1 MPSLW
6 RYLPDELP
14 FGDSLDVPIDL
25 VKFINVSTGAEP
37 WFSYAFAA
45 RSRRRHICLACRW
58 LARRLPRGA
67 TVFEPGCGAGVNLL
81 WLAREGLVV
90 KGSDIVPEA
99 LDMCRRMALY
109 SGVPLEVWED
119 DGVHPRRLP
128 DPVDAILSVNWLYHI
143 PGASMEGFLRAW
155 RPALKPHG
163 LIACDVPDSSY
174 NRVKNNQFHTG
185 DAHLPEERRRP
196 SEYRFRL
203 SPSDMERI
211 AAATGFRVERFALS
225 PSGRLRR
232 GVYLLR
238 RNEDAHAASTRAFE

>member
-6 RYLPDELP
+6 RYLPDVLP
-14 FGDSLDVPIDL
+14 FGDSLDLPADL
-25 VKFINVSTGAEP
+25 VERVNVSTGAEP

-58 LARRLPRGA
+58 LARSLPKGA

-81 WLAREGLVV
+81 WIAREGLAA

-128 DPVDAILSVNWLYHI
+128 DPVDGILSVNWLYHV

-155 RPALKPHG
+155 RPALKPG
-163 LIACDVPDSSY
+163 GVIACDVPDASY
-174 NRVKNNQFHTG
+174 NSVKNNQYHTG
-185 DAHLPEERRRP
+185 DAHLPEDQRRP

-203 SPSDMERI
+203 SRADMERI
-211 AAATGFRVERFALS
+211 AAAAGFRVERSALS
-225 PSGRLRR
+225 FSGPLRR

-238 RNEDAHAASTRAFE
+238 RSDEARAASA